1 MYEAAACTA
10 TWAYLPTKASSR
22 YCVRTVG
29 LPLEKR
35 QNVVEIWTGLV
46 IAFDFPYKNMQ
57 YSTNT
62 KNVSMDTVSA
72 LGGTKY

>member
-35 QNVVEIWTGLV
+35 QNVVEFWTALV
-46 IAFDFPYKNMQ
+46 FAFVYKH
-57 YSTNT
+57 
-62 KNVSMDTVSA
+62 A
-72 LGGTKY
+72 I